1 MGLLRTAGRVAVA
14 SSVHGRVQR
23 RQAQRWAGPDQAAA
37 PVAPAPAP
45 APPAPAAAA
54 PPAAVAPPAP
64 SASDDFMARK
74 LAMLTQL
81 GELKAAGVL
90 TDAEFEAKKALILA
104 G

>member
-23 RQAQRWAGPDQAAA
+23 RQARRWAAQDQTAA
-37 PVAPAPAP
+37 PVAPAPAL
-45 APPAPAAAA
+45 PAPAA
-54 PPAAVAPPAP
+54 AP
-64 SASDDFMARK
+64 SASDDVMARK

-90 TDAEFEAKKALILA
+90 TEAEFEAKKALILA

>member
-23 RQAQRWAGPDQAAA
+23 RQAQRWGAADQAAA
-37 PVAPAPAP
+37 AQ
-45 APPAPAAAA
+45 PPAPAAPAPAA
-54 PPAAVAPPAP
+54 PAPVAAVPTEDA
-64 SASDDFMARK
+64 MGRK
-74 LAMLTQL
+74 LAQLTQL
-81 GELKAAGVL
+81 GELKAAGIL

>member
-23 RQAQRWAGPDQAAA
+23 RQAQRWAAQDQAAA
-37 PVAPAPAP
+37 ST
-45 APPAPAAAA
+45 PPAA
-54 PPAAVAPPAP
+54 PPTAPPGTGNDA
-64 SASDDFMARK
+64 MAHQ
-74 LAMLTQL
+74 LALLTQL

-90 TDAEFEAKKALILA
+90 TDAEFEAKKARILA

>member
-1 MGLLRTAGRVAVA
+1 
-14 SSVHGRVQR
+14 
-23 RQAQRWAGPDQAAA
+23 
-37 PVAPAPAP
+37 
-45 APPAPAAAA
+45 
-54 PPAAVAPPAP
+54 
-64 SASDDFMARK
+64 MARK

>member
-23 RQAQRWAGPDQAAA
+23 RQAQRWAAQDQAAA
-37 PVAPAPAP
+37 PAAPAPAQP
-45 APPAPAAAA
+45 APAA
-54 PPAAVAPPAP
+54 PPAA

-81 GELKAAGVL
+81 GDLKAAGVL